1 MGSASA
7 QVTMTGGVD
16 FGYIKN
22 LAETSKGFTN
32 WGAYL
37 DFSATE
43 DLGGGMSVAAF
54 MELNA
59 DSSRA
64 SGSGTCAGTAL
75 IPASATATATCAIA
89 ASVYSG
95 DRSLTL
101 NMPVASLTM
110 ANTRSGGN
118 QGAALVGPHAL
129 WDDVY
134 SHGVISRANV
144 DAVVLAVPVA
154 AGVRVIG
161 KYVEGAP
168 DYAATPSGATSVLGF
183 SYAGNG
189 LTVGGYYNSTDY
201 TDAAKAALP
210 AGYATTSTDLSVV
223 YDAGVAKVGFGY
235 DSARRGKASTDQAA
249 TLAGLSIP
257 MGAATVGV
265 NWGKRDAASFYTLGG
280 QYNLSK
286 RTNITA
292 AYGNADSG
300 TKATNEYA
308 LILHHS
314 F

>member
-1 MGSASA
+1 MGMNLGTPTLQHALATIAAMGTASA

-22 LAETSKGFTN
+22 LAGTSKGFTN

-64 SGSGTCAGTAL
+64 AAG
-75 IPASATATATCAIA
+75 
-89 ASVYSG
+89 SVYSG

-101 NMPVASLTM
+101 NMPVASLTF
-110 ANTRSGGN
+110 ANSRSGGN
-118 QGAALVGPHAL
+118 QGAALVGSHAL

-134 SHGVISRANV
+134 AHGVISRANV

-154 AGVRVIG
+154 AGVKVIG

-168 DYAATPSGATSVLGF
+168 DYAATPSAATTVLGL

-189 LTVGGYYNSTDY
+189 LTVGGYFNSSDYN
-201 TDAAKAALP
+201 DATKATLP

>member
-1 MGSASA
+1 MKKTMIALAAVAAVGSASA

-22 LAETSKGFTN
+22 LAGTSKGFTN

-37 DFSATE
+37 DFAATE

-59 DSSRA
+59 DSSRGA
-64 SGSGTCAGTAL
+64 AG
-75 IPASATATATCAIA
+75 
-89 ASVYSG
+89 SVYSG

-101 NMPVASLTM
+101 NMPAASLTF
-110 ANTRSGGN
+110 ANSRSGGN
-118 QGAALVGPHAL
+118 QGAPLVGPHAL

-134 SHGVISRANV
+134 AQGVITRANV

-154 AGVRVIG
+154 QGLKLIG
-161 KYVEGAP
+161 KYVESGP
-168 DYAATPSGATSVLGF
+168 DYAATPGSATTVLGF
-183 SYAGNG
+183 SYSGNG
-189 LTVGGYYNSTDY
+189 LTVGGYYNSSDF
-201 TDAAKAALP
+201 TDATKATLP

-223 YDAGVAKVGFGY
+223 YDAGVAKIGLGY

-257 MGAATVGV
+257 MGAASIGV
-265 NWGKRDAASFYTLGG
+265 NYGKRDAASFYTLGG

-286 RTNITA
+286 RTNITVT
-292 AYGNADSG
+292 YGNADSG
-300 TKATNEYA
+300 TTATNEYA
-308 LILHHS
+308 LVLHHS